1 MTTFEQT
8 LLREISTLPES
19 RQADVLAFIRFLKIS
34 LPNEEKISKDFKEA
48 LQDARATAEE
58 NNITQAEIDAEI
70 RAVRDGRDLTMS
82 NRSMT
87 TSVGMRMSHAF
98 SMPP

>member
-8 LLREISTLPES
+8 LLREISTLSES

-48 LQDARATAEE
+48 LQDARATAEA
-58 NNITQAEIDAEI
+58 NNITQADIDAEI
-70 RAVRDGRDLTMS
+70 RAVRDGK
-82 NRSMT
+82 
-87 TSVGMRMSHAF
+87 
-98 SMPP
+98 

>member
-19 RQADVLAFIRFLKIS
+19 RQADVLAFIRFLKIT

-48 LQDARATAEE
+48 LQDARATAEA
-58 NNITQAEIDAEI
+58 NNITQADIDAEI
-70 RAVRDGRDLTMS
+70 RDVRDGK
-82 NRSMT
+82 
-87 TSVGMRMSHAF
+87 
-98 SMPP
+98 

>member
-34 LPNEEKISKDFKEA
+34 LPNEEKIIKDFKEA
-48 LQDARATAEE
+48 LQDARATAEA
-58 NNITQAEIDAEI
+58 NNITQADIDAEI
-70 RAVRDGRDLTMS
+70 RAVRDGK
-82 NRSMT
+82 
-87 TSVGMRMSHAF
+87 
-98 SMPP
+98 